1 MSQKIRQEKSFELYQ
16 VLFTINHFVYSKTKN
31 LKKTVLSRL
40 KIKTIFFIYIHDLQA
55 QNSLVN

>member
-1 MSQKIRQEKSFELYQ
+1 MSQKIREEKSFELYQ

-31 LKKTVLSRL
+31 KKKTVLSRL